1 MVKELK
7 ANVNGKVVGSQDYFN
22 YLNDKHLKGIMPRQ
36 GDSSFQYF
44 NCYNDI
50 IRNFSTNR
58 KYANVTKTY
67 SLTAKNVKNSAKQIF
82 QPIAAAI
89 VKDINDASEQNNFMR
104 YSNGQNIQKALNK
117 LKSCGITG
125 LDNAIKKAEA
135 LSWYVDLDK
144 EKVKKLQQLLV
155 DLGYGPLTVDGIYNE
170 ATDAAWGRFMRD
182 LEYGDLTQIQIIDA
196 EKFVDNANVV
206 VEMSNQLNQ
215 ASIVPVLI
223 KKGEKVT
230 TTAVK
235 EFIEKS
241 MGASLAIEIGQ
252 KTIIVYGAVLDL
264 LEVGDSIRKDL
275 RNFDTAI
282 SKKTFQK
289 ITGKVFKWGAF
300 TWSSISLA
308 KKILIVTTS
317 AGSMGVL
324 VGAIATF
331 AVVVVITAA
340 AEELGNT
347 AGGLIWDLGDF
358 IWDYIAY

>member
-144 EKVKKLQQLLV
+144 EKVKKLQNLLV
-155 DLGYGPLTVDGIYNE
+155 ELGYGPLVADGIYSE
-170 ATDAAWGRFMRD
+170 VTDNAWGRFMHD
-182 LEYGDLTQIQIIDA
+182 LEYGDLIQVNLVEA
-196 EKFVDNANVV
+196 EKLVDNTNVI

-215 ASIVPVLI
+215 TAMASILI
-223 KKGEKVT
+223 DKGKTVT
-230 TTAVK
+230 TKSV
-235 EFIEKS
+235 EKLLTEGIKS
-241 MGASLAIEIGQ
+241 SEMIKIGQ
-252 KTIIVYGAVLDL
+252 RKILVWGIALDL
-264 LEVGDSIRKDL
+264 LEIGDAIRKNL
-275 RNFDTAI
+275 KTFDNMMT
-282 SKKTFQK
+282 KKTFTK
-289 ITGKVFKWGAF
+289 ILSKECKWLGF
-300 TWSSISLA
+300 LIGSSIGD
-308 KKILIVTTS
+308 KILIKLVPLG
-317 AGSMGVL
+317 AEGVL
-324 VGAIATF
+324 VGAILCF
-331 AVVVVITAA
+331 AVVVTFTAVG
-340 AEELGNT
+340 EDIGEWLGEH
-347 AGGLIWDLGDF
+347 LPE
-358 IWDYIAY
+358 